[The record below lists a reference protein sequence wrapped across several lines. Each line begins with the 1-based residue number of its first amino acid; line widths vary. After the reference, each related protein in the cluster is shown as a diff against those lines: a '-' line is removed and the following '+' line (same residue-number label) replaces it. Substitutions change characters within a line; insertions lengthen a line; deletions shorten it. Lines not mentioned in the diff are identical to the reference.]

1 MLQSLISELRLTVD
15 PDTQR
20 FEVVFGQGMTLFV
33 DPEDPAKF
41 TQKVSGKAPDFDV
54 LSADGTV
61 VQLPPD
67 EPALDG
73 K

>member
-20 FEVVFGQGMTLFV
+20 FEVVFGQGMILFV

-41 TQKVSGKAPDFDV
+41 VQKVSGSAPDFDV
-54 LSADGTV
+54 LSVDGTV
-61 VQLPPD
+61 VQLPAD
-67 EPALDG
+67 EPALDE